1 MFALLLDSEP
11 SSTTQSLGLFPT
23 LEEAARTGHDL
34 PYEASLLRILPVGS
48 LYTTDPSKKTIP
60 QSIEYLR
67 YGVRKDTLLNESR
80 IVWSYTSEFEG
91 LLQTKEEELTVYI
104 NTLNKKRAVL
114 RSLHNLEANN
124 TAAPCSFAV
133 FLQRGDSIPRRS
145 GPTAPFY
152 SGKGTIQDHI
162 QRLAD
167 DIESYKYATTIIQ
180 DEIEVMRGRVGYT
193 DPEDTLVEKDPF
205 ARSYWMETV
214 QYTRHPRRG
223 LNEEMKDPAYEE
235 L

>member
-1 MFALLLDSEP
+1 MYALLLDSEP
-11 SSTTQSLGLFPT
+11 PSTTQSLGLFPT

-34 PYEASLLRILPVGS
+34 PYDGSLLRILLVGS

-67 YGVRKDTLLNESR
+67 YGVLKNTLLSETR

-91 LLQTKEEELTVYI
+91 LLQTKEEELTSYM
-104 NTLNKKRAVL
+104 NLLNKKRAVL

-124 TAAPCSFAV
+124 TGAPCSFAV

-145 GPTAPFY
+145 GTTAPFY
-152 SGKGTIQDHI
+152 SGKGTIQDHL
-162 QRLAD
+162 QRIAD
-167 DIESYKYATTIIQ
+167 DIESYKYAFTLIQ

-193 DPEDTLVEKDPF
+193 DPEDSLVEKDPI
-205 ARSYWMETV
+205 ARSYWMEKI
-214 QYTRHPRRG
+214 QYVRHPWRG
-223 LNEEMKDPAYEE
+223 LKEDLKDPAYEE